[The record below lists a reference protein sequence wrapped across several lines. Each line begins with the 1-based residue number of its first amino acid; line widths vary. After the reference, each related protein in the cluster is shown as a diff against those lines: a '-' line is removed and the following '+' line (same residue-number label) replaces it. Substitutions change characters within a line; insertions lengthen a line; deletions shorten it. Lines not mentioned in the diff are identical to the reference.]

1 MPTGPSALVMVV
13 LGLLLALIPG
23 FWLRGENPAVGRT
36 GRVVAALVIGT
47 ALGAWLGSQTLSTE
61 LSPPLGVGGF
71 LLTTVLF
78 TEGLAGRGWPW
89 AGAIASLAYFALLL
103 RDALDRTGEKGSPVV
118 WIVFAVVSL
127 VFAWGAQGGWRVVWN
142 RIRTRPAP
150 EAEPPG
156 T

>member
-36 GRVVAALVIGT
+36 GRVVAAIVIGT

-89 AGAIASLAYFALLL
+89 AAAIASLAYFALLL
-103 RDALDRTGEKGSPVV
+103 RDALERTGEKGSPVV
-118 WIVFAVVSL
+118 WLAFAVVSL
-127 VFAWGAQGGWRVVWN
+127 VFAGGAQGGWRVVWN
-142 RIRTRPAP
+142 RIRKRPAP
-150 EAEPPG
+150 GAEPPG